1 MPKVE
6 EFAELACAENVMKEV
21 NRRMDSCAVLIYANG
36 DLHDNLAKE
45 DLVTRVTPE
54 TPAADLRSMD
64 VTKWGIY
71 PVYLINEKYGI
82 RGLDYRAEKNPIGIC
97 MLICSMFSDNRTRI

>member
-6 EFAELACAENVMKEV
+6 EFAELANAEDVMKEV
-21 NRRMDSCAVLIYANG
+21 NCRMDSCAVLIYANG
-36 DLHDNLAKE
+36 DLHENLAKE
-45 DLVTRVTPE
+45 DLVTQVTTE

-64 VTKWGIY
+64 VSKKGKY
-71 PVYLINEKYGI
+71 PVYLINEEYGI